1 MEVTT
6 THTAALLEERDA
18 ISARV
23 LQLNAAVA
31 LVRATGGGWTS
42 ERVGKL

>member
-1 MEVTT
+1 VTT
-6 THTAALLEERDA
+6 THTAALQEERDA

-31 LVRATGGGWTS
+31 LVRATGGGWT
-42 ERVGKL
+42 RDRIAKQ